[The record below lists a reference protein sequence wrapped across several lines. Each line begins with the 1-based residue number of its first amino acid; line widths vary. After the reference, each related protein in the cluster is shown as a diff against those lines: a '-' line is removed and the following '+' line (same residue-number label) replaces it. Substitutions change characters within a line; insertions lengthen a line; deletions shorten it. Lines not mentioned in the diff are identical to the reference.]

1 MVKYNVIVLAAG
13 QGKRMKAGK
22 NKQFIHLLDQPLI
35 IHTVQNFIHDDWC
48 KAVYLVVNPHE
59 RTEME
64 ALFKPFPW
72 FHRLQFVS
80 GGSERQDSGFK
91 GLKAVQVDN
100 PDEIVMVHDGA
111 RPFIEQEHL
120 HLLAETAQKQQAA
133 LLAVQ
138 VTDTIKQ
145 KTATGVH
152 SLDRST
158 LWAAQTPQAFHYQV
172 ITKAHELAQEQG
184 FLGTDDASLVEEYLP
199 DQPVQIVEGSYQ
211 NVKLTTPE
219 DIFRAEWILQ
229 KRGDL

>member
-1 MVKYNVIVLAAG
+1 M
-13 QGKRMKAGK
+13 
-22 NKQFIHLLDQPLI
+22 
-35 IHTVQNFIHDDWC
+35 
-48 KAVYLVVNPHE
+48 
-59 RTEME
+59 
-64 ALFKPFPW
+64 
-72 FHRLQFVS
+72 
-80 GGSERQDSGFK
+80 
-91 GLKAVQVDN
+91 QVDN

-172 ITKAHELAQEQG
+172 ITKAHELAQEHG
-184 FLGTDDASLVEEYLP
+184 FFWEQMMP
-199 DQPVQIVEGSYQ
+199 H
-211 NVKLTTPE
+211 
-219 DIFRAEWILQ
+219 
-229 KRGDL
+229 

>member
-1 MVKYNVIVLAAG
+1 M
-13 QGKRMKAGK
+13 
-22 NKQFIHLLDQPLI
+22 
-35 IHTVQNFIHDDWC
+35 
-48 KAVYLVVNPHE
+48 
-59 RTEME
+59 
-64 ALFKPFPW
+64 
-72 FHRLQFVS
+72 
-80 GGSERQDSGFK
+80 
-91 GLKAVQVDN
+91 QVDN

-145 KTATGVH
+145 KNGNWCPFIGSIYIMGCSNTTSF
-152 SLDRST
+152 SLSSNHKST
-158 LWAAQTPQAFHYQV
+158 RVSSRAWF
-172 ITKAHELAQEQG
+172 